1 MSEAQSGIS
10 LAIVKHSDYDNP
22 LAQINVNEKS
32 LAFITQEEGLGQY
45 RIEFP
50 TEIEDGQM
58 VITHMDLAIF
68 EEAIE
73 KAKQALSELGQA

>member
-1 MSEAQSGIS
+1 

-22 LAQINVNEKS
+22 LAQINVNDKS
-32 LAFITQEEGLGQY
+32 IAMITQEDGLGKY

-50 TEIEDGQM
+50 TEIDSGQM
-58 VITHMDLAIF
+58 VVTHMDLAIF

-73 KAKQALSELGQA
+73 KAKQALSNLGQA